1 MTAIGPSLRRIG
13 AKVDHAW
20 LVRWIT
26 NPHEFRPRTR
36 MPNFMFTPEQAEKIA
51 AYLLVHQQGSR
62 APQWLDGHPDPGH
75 RHAIAELAAAGHV
88 S

>member
-20 LVRWIT
+20 LVHWIT

-51 AYLLVHQQGSR
+51 AYLLSTTKQPSTE
-62 APQWLDGHPDPGH
+62 WLDGAPRSRASP
-75 RHAIAELAAAGHV
+75 RRPSWPSRAA